1 VIEKLQEII
10 IHYTADKDI
19 QIKEDMV
26 LLTDL
31 GLNSLELIEMVCEVE
46 EAFEVEIPD
55 KVISSLK
62 TIKDL
67 MDYLSAHE

>member
-1 VIEKLQEII
+1 MIEKLQEII

>member
-1 VIEKLQEII
+1 MIEKLQEII

-46 EAFEVEIPD
+46 ETFEVEIPD

-67 MDYLSAHE
+67 MEYLSAHG

>member
-1 VIEKLQEII
+1 MIEKLQEII

-19 QIKEDMV
+19 QIKEEMV

-46 EAFEVEIPD
+46 EEIGR
-55 KVISSLK
+55 
-62 TIKDL
+62 
-67 MDYLSAHE
+67 AHV

>member
-1 VIEKLQEII
+1 MIEKLQEII

-19 QIKEDMV
+19 QIKEDMI

-55 KVISSLK
+55 KVISSIK

-67 MDYLSAHE
+67 IDYLSAHE